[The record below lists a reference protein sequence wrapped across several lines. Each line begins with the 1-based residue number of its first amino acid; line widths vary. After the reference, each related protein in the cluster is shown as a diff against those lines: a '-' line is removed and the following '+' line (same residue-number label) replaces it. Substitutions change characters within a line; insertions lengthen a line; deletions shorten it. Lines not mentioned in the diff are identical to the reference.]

1 MKSVEIRTRKNSVF
15 GHFSRSAYCYEP
27 EKDAEH
33 SSESSGSDSDTIE
46 DESSEEEKIS
56 PNNVEINR
64 AGYKD

>member
-1 MKSVEIRTRKNSVF
+1 MF